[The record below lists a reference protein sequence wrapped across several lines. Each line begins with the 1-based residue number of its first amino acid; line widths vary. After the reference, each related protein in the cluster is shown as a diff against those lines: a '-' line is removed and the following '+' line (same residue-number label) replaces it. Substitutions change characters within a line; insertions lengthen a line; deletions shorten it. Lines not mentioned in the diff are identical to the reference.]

1 MRKLKILA
9 VFILIILF
17 IINTLLVVGMDPYS
31 KNQLALFSLSKGSL
45 YVARLNLWRLFIDN
59 RQWDLA
65 DKQEK
70 YLDPPDLI
78 VYKARYHP
86 EELKKQL
93 NSLVVRPDK
102 TVEDYI
108 EIAKL
113 YHRLGKD
120 SDAQNSL
127 LLAKNAD
134 PIRDDINAL
143 FFESQTK

>member
-1 MRKLKILA
+1 MRKLKILS
-9 VFILIILF
+9 VFILIVLF
-17 IINTLLVVGMDPYS
+17 FINTLLVIGMDPYS
-31 KNQLALFSLSKGSL
+31 KNKLALFSLSKGNL

-70 YLDPPDLI
+70 YLDPSDLV
-78 VYKARYHP
+78 VYKAKYHP

-93 NSLVVRPDK
+93 NNLAVKSDK

-108 EIAKL
+108 EMAKL

-127 LLAKNAD
+127 LLAKNTD

-143 FFESQTK
+143 FFESQAK

>member
-9 VFILIILF
+9 VFILVVLF
-17 IINTLLVVGMDPYS
+17 FINTLLLVGIDPYS
-31 KNQLALFSLSKGSL
+31 KKKLALFSLSKSSL

-59 RQWDLA
+59 QQWGLA

-70 YLDPPDLI
+70 YLDSSDFA
-78 VYKARYHP
+78 VYKAQYHP

-93 NSLVVRPDK
+93 NSLTVKPTK

-108 EIAKL
+108 EIARL

-120 SDAQNSL
+120 SDAQNAL
-127 LLAKNAD
+127 LLAKNTD

-143 FFESQTK
+143 FFESQAD